1 MAHQRAG
8 RRAGLR
14 HGAIL
19 RLSGAAHQQAQRRTD
34 TNRRDTPS
42 PRAEPAVSDRA
53 ALASGRVS
61 WEWVGPAGTLS
72 AAGLLAN
79 AAIVVGKNGPPG
91 GPGGDQVAKVTGPM
105 RRRFAQVTG

>member
-53 ALASGRVS
+53 ALA
-61 WEWVGPAGTLS
+61 
-72 AAGLLAN
+72 
-79 AAIVVGKNGPPG
+79 
-91 GPGGDQVAKVTGPM
+91 
-105 RRRFAQVTG
+105 